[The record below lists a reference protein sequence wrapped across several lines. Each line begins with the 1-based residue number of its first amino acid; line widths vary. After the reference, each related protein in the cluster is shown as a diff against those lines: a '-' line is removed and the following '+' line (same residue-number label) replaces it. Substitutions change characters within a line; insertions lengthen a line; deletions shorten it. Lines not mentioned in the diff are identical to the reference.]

1 MTEKLYYADSHLAAF
16 EATVLACE
24 QTKTGYAVTLDRT
37 AFFPEGGGQSADTG
51 RLGDTRVLDVQE
63 KAGVIL
69 HLTDGPLPVGAEVK
83 GELDFEQRRRRMQN
97 HSGEH
102 VVSGLV
108 HREYGYDN
116 VGFHMGAD
124 CMTIDFSGELDWRQL
139 TEIETMANAV
149 VRENL
154 PVKAWLPAPEELAG
168 MEYRSKLE
176 LTENV
181 RIVQIGDIDRC
192 ACCAPHVSFT
202 GEIGLIKLL
211 DCQRHRGG
219 VRVTLVCG
227 MDALDEARARQ
238 ESVTEISRLLSA
250 KRGEVSQAVQRVL
263 QQEQSLKERCDALS
277 LALVERLAAEAGA
290 GDKLLVFD
298 ELLDEI
304 AQRELVNLLMEKA
317 GVLAAVFC
325 GDDESGWRYVIGSR
339 TLDLRKAGRAVNAAI
354 GGRGGG
360 RPEMIMGRASFTR
373 AEIEAGLAAL
383 QTENG

>member
-1 MTEKLYYADSHLAAF
+1 MTEKLYYKDSHLAAF
-16 EATVLACE
+16 EAAVLACE

-37 AFFPEGGGQSADTG
+37 AFFPEGGGQPADTG
-51 RLGDTRVLDVQE
+51 RLDSARVLDVRE
-63 KAGVIL
+63 KDGVIL
-69 HLTDGPLPVGAEVK
+69 HLTDAPLPVGRTVR
-83 GELDFEQRRRRMQN
+83 GELDFEQRWRRMQN

-124 CMTIDFSGELDWRQL
+124 CMTIDFSGELDWQQL
-139 TEIETMANAV
+139 MEIETMANAV

-192 ACCAPHVSFT
+192 ACCAPHVAFT

-277 LALVERLAAEAGA
+277 MALVERLAAEAEATEGN
-290 GDKLLVFD
+290 LLVFD
-298 ELLDEI
+298 DLLDEI
-304 AQRELVNLLMEKA
+304 AQRELVNRLMEKA
-317 GVLAAVFC
+317 GGLAAVFC
-325 GDDESGWRYVIGSR
+325 GDDENGWRYVIGSR
-339 TLDLRKAGRAVNAAI
+339 HVDLRRAGKAVNAAI

-360 RPEMIMGRASFTR
+360 RPEMIMGRASNTR
-373 AEIEAGLAAL
+373 SAIEAGLAAL
-383 QTENG
+383 RLD

>member
-1 MTEKLYYADSHLAAF
+1 MTEKLYYKDSHLAAF
-16 EATVLACE
+16 EAAVLACE
-24 QTKTGYAVTLDRT
+24 PTKTGYAVTLDRT
-37 AFFPEGGGQSADTG
+37 AFFPEGGGQPADTG
-51 RLGDTRVLDVQE
+51 RLGDARVLDVHE
-63 KAGVIL
+63 KGGVIL
-69 HLTDGPLPVGAEVK
+69 HLTDAPLPVGETVR

-124 CMTIDFSGELDWRQL
+124 CMTIDFSGELDWQQL

-154 PVKAWLPAPEELAG
+154 PVRAWLPAPEELAG

-192 ACCAPHVSFT
+192 ACCAPHVSLT

-227 MDALDEARARQ
+227 MDALDEVRARQ

-277 LALVERLAAEAGA
+277 MALIRRLAAEAGT

-304 AQRELVNLLMEKA
+304 AQRELANLLMEKA
-317 GVLAAVFC
+317 GRLAAVFC
-325 GDDESGWRYVIGSR
+325 GNDENGWRYVIGSR

-360 RPEMIMGRASFTR
+360 RPEMIMGRASFPR
-373 AEIEAGLAAL
+373 AEIEAGLVTL
-383 QTENG
+383 EL

>member
-1 MTEKLYYADSHLAAF
+1 MTEKLYYLDSHLAAF
-16 EATVLACE
+16 EAEVLSCE
-24 QTKTGYAVTLDRT
+24 ETKTGFAVELDRT
-37 AFFPEGGGQSADTG
+37 AFFPEGGGQPADTG
-51 RLGDTRVLDVQE
+51 VLGAVRVLDVHE
-63 KAGVIL
+63 KGGRIL
-69 HLTDGPLPVGAEVK
+69 HFTDGPLPAGERVR
-83 GELDFEQRRRRMQN
+83 GELDFEQRWRRMQN

-124 CMTIDFSGELDWRQL
+124 CMTIDFSGELEWDAL
-139 TEIETMANAV
+139 LEIETMANAV

-154 PVKAWLPAPEELAG
+154 PVRAWFPAPENLSG
-168 MEYRSKLE
+168 LSYRSKLE

-181 RIVQIGDIDRC
+181 RIVEIGDIDRC

-211 DCQRHRGG
+211 DSQRHRGG

-227 MDALDEARARQ
+227 MDALEQVRSQQ
-238 ESVTEISRLLSA
+238 ESVTKISQALSA
-250 KRGEVSQAVQRVL
+250 KRGEVAPAVQRL
-263 QQEQSLKERCDALS
+263 LREQQEQKARCDALS
-277 LALVERLAAEAGA
+277 MALVERLAAAESETAGN
-290 GDKLLVFD
+290 LVLFD
-298 ELLDEI
+298 SLLDEV

-317 GVLAAVFC
+317 GGLAAVFC
-325 GDDESGWRYVIGSR
+325 GDDESGWRYVVGSR
-339 TLDLRKAGRAVNAAI
+339 HVDLRRAGRAVNAAI

-373 AEIEAGLAAL
+373 AEIEKGLAEL
-383 QTENG
+383 HLE